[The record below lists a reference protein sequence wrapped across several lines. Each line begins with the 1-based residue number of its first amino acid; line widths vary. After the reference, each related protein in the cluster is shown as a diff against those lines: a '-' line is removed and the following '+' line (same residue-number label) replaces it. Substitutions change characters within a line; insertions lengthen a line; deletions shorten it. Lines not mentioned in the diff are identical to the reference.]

1 MKTFITRIVEVL
13 ERVRQDIKCIDAT
26 IAEIGEIEG
35 LSEDSTTS
43 LYLRRAQLLKQEKMA
58 VKHLNIELTN
68 N

>member
-26 IAEIGEIEG
+26 IGEIEG